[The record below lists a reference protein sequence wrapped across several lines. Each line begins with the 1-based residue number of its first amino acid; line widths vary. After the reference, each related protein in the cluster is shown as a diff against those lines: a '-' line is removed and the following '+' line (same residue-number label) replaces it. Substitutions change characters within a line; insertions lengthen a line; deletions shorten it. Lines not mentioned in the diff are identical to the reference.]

1 MGRKRGI
8 KTFEEATDMRSIPL
22 TANWEGPLVE
32 APSLQD
38 ETQEARHHSPLQK
51 HPKHTSFRTAHKA
64 NAKSEFSPLALLCWL
79 WAFGPPLFSC
89 R

>member
-51 HPKHTSFRTAHKA
+51 KTRPRKRDITAPSKKHPKHTSFRTAHKA
-64 NAKSEFSPLALLCWL
+64 NAKSEFSP
-79 WAFGPPLFSC
+79 
-89 R
+89 